1 MTSTTTYDVVGMTC
15 AHCVQAVTDEVSA
28 IPGVRDVGVE
38 LVAGGTSVV
47 TVVSAAAAVRQGRPR
62 RDRRGGLR
70 AGRYAMKPAATLT
83 VFAAGLTVVF
93 AVALGLG
100 GAVGPVAAD
109 KPAPQHAAD
118 ADDAH
123 AGDAEA
129 DARRGAAHDAAGAS
143 PLPGLAVADAG
154 WTAAP
159 RQRHRRPPGRPV
171 PFRFTVIAPDGNP
184 ETVYVRTHTKELHLI
199 VVRRDLSS
207 FQHVHP
213 VRAADGSWSVPLDLP
228 AGGSYRVFAD
238 FRPAGLDRT
247 AHPRRRPSVPGDV
260 RATGTA
266 RREPH
271 TTTGEYDV
279 TLAGT
284 PVAGRESD
292 FVLSVSRD
300 GAPVTAL
307 QPYLGAYGHLV
318 ALRAGDLAFL
328 HTHPAGHVEPGAAG
342 GPDIAFGTTFPTA
355 GSYRLFLDFQ
365 VDDVVRTAAFT
376 VEVGEAP

>member
-1 MTSTTTYDVVGMTC
+1 M
-15 AHCVQAVTDEVSA
+15 
-28 IPGVRDVGVE
+28 R
-38 LVAGGTSVV
+38 
-47 TVVSAAAAVRQGRPR
+47 
-62 RDRRGGLR
+62 
-70 AGRYAMKPAATLT
+70 PAATLT
-83 VFAAGLTVVF
+83 AFAAGLTAVF

-100 GAVGPVAAD
+100 SAVGPVVVD
-109 KPAPQHAAD
+109 KPASQHVAD
-118 ADDAH
+118 TDDAH
-123 AGDAEA
+123 ADDVEATHNEDAAHEA
-129 DARRGAAHDAAGAS
+129 DGATT
-143 PLPGLAVADAG
+143 LPGLSVADAG
-154 WTAAP
+154 WALHLASDTASPDDA
-159 RQRHRRPPGRPV
+159 V
-171 PFRFTVIAPDGNP
+171 PFRFTVTAPDGNP
-184 ETVYVRTHTKELHLI
+184 ETDYVRTHTKELHLI

-247 AHPRRRPSVPGDV
+247 LTLGADLSVPGAFAPQALPV
-260 RATGTA
+260 ANRT
-266 RREPH
+266 

-292 FVLSVSRD
+292 LVMSVSRD
-300 GAPVTAL
+300 GAPVNDL

-328 HTHPAGHVEPGAAG
+328 HTHPAGPIEPSEPG
-342 GPDIAFGTTFPTA
+342 GPDIEFGTTFPTA
-355 GSYRLFLDFQ
+355 GSYRLFLDFR
-365 VDDVVRTAAFT
+365 VDGVVRTAAFT

>member
-1 MTSTTTYDVVGMTC
+1 M
-15 AHCVQAVTDEVSA
+15 
-28 IPGVRDVGVE
+28 R
-38 LVAGGTSVV
+38 
-47 TVVSAAAAVRQGRPR
+47 
-62 RDRRGGLR
+62 
-70 AGRYAMKPAATLT
+70 PAASLT
-83 VFAAGLTVVF
+83 AFAAGLTAVF

-100 GAVGPVAAD
+100 SAVGPVVAD

-118 ADDAH
+118 AADSQHD
-123 AGDAEA
+123 A
-129 DARRGAAHDAAGAS
+129 DATHDADTDGATGAA
-143 PLPGLAVADAG
+143 LPGLAVADAG
-154 WTAAP
+154 WRLHLADDTAN
-159 RQRHRRPPGRPV
+159 PGDAV
-171 PFRFTVIAPDGNP
+171 PFRFTVTAPDGSP
-184 ETVYVRTHTKELHLI
+184 ETDYVRTHTKELHLV

-238 FRPAGLDRT
+238 FRPAGIGRT
-247 AHPRRRPSVPGDV
+247 LTLGADLSVPGEFAP
-260 RATGTA
+260 RALPAAIRT
-266 RREPH
+266 

-292 FVLSVSRD
+292 LVMSVTRA
-300 GAPVTAL
+300 GAPVTDL

-328 HTHPAGHVEPGAAG
+328 HTHPAGHVEPGRPG

-355 GSYRLFLDFQ
+355 GSYRLFLDFR
-365 VDDVVRTAAFT
+365 VGGVVRTAAFT
-376 VEVGEAP
+376 VEVGDAP